1 MSILSITI
9 ALVSMIACLRLLTFK
24 RRGDKHKRNA
34 AFSAWLVC
42 CLLVAIATRSIT
54 GDIPNDL
61 IIQLLMLAV
70 LIVFT
75 VRIFQTH
82 GNIAHLL
89 KLKGHRHA

>member
-9 ALVSMIACLRLLTFK
+9 ALVSLSACLRLLTFRRTGSRYK
-24 RRGDKHKRNA
+24 RGSA
-34 AFSAWLVC
+34 LVAWLAC
-42 CLLVAIATRSIT
+42 CLLAAIAIRSIT

-61 IIQLLMLAV
+61 TIQLLMLAV
-70 LIVFT
+70 LMAFT

-89 KLKGHRHA
+89 KLKGHHHA